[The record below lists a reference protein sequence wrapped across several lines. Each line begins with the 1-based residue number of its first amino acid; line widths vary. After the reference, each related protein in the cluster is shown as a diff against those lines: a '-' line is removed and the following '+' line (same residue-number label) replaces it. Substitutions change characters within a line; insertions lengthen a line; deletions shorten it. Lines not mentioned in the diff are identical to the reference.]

1 MQHSTRKL
9 NMIESQLR
17 PNNIIDENLIAAF
30 EKVQQEDF
38 LPDSLQNLSYID
50 DHIKFSK
57 SSFILKPLIFAK
69 FLNIIKP
76 DLSDVILEV
85 GSGGGYTT
93 SILANLVNSVYSIEQ
108 DKNIYDL
115 TIKNI
120 KNSKNTNVNVLFSNY
135 RQLNILE
142 LKFNKIIVNGTVNAD
157 PLNLLD
163 KLNVN
168 GKLICILKDESSSN
182 IYLFNKKPI
191 GYEKL
196 NTIKNHEKVDW
207 VSYAGLNDSDYK
219 SLAKKYC
226 PNGTGAVFTFG
237 LKGGYDAGVKLVN
250 GVEMFSHLANI
261 GDAKSLI
268 IHPASTTHS
277 QLTDEQQEASGAGK
291 DVVRLSIGI
300 EDVSD
305 IIGDLKQAL
314 DAI

>member
-30 EKVQQEDF
+30 EKVQQENF

-196 NTIKNHEKVDW
+196 KIMNASSPV
-207 VSYAGLNDSDYK
+207 
-219 SLAKKYC
+219 
-226 PNGTGAVFTFG
+226 
-237 LKGGYDAGVKLVN
+237 
-250 GVEMFSHLANI
+250 
-261 GDAKSLI
+261 LI
-268 IHPASTTHS
+268 NYI
-277 QLTDEQQEASGAGK
+277 DKEEFNF
-291 DVVRLSIGI
+291 
-300 EDVSD
+300 
-305 IIGDLKQAL
+305 
-314 DAI
+314 

>member
-76 DLSDVILEV
+76 ELLDVILEV

-93 SILANLVNSVYSIEQ
+93 SVLANLVNSVYSIEQ
-108 DKNIYDL
+108 DKETYNL

-120 KNSKNTNVNVLFSNY
+120 KKNKIININVLFSNY
-135 RQLNILE
+135 RQLNILD
-142 LKFNKIIVNGTVNAD
+142 LKFNKIIINGTVNAD
-157 PLNLLD
+157 PFNLLD

-168 GKLICILKDESSSN
+168 GKLICILKEESSSN
-182 IYLFNKKPI
+182 IYLFNKKTN

-196 NTIKNHEKVDW
+196 KIMNASSPI
-207 VSYAGLNDSDYK
+207 
-219 SLAKKYC
+219 
-226 PNGTGAVFTFG
+226 
-237 LKGGYDAGVKLVN
+237 
-250 GVEMFSHLANI
+250 
-261 GDAKSLI
+261 LI
-268 IHPASTTHS
+268 NYI
-277 QLTDEQQEASGAGK
+277 DKEEFNF
-291 DVVRLSIGI
+291 
-300 EDVSD
+300 
-305 IIGDLKQAL
+305 
-314 DAI
+314 

>member
-76 DLSDVILEV
+76 EMLDVILEV

-93 SILANLVNSVYSIEQ
+93 SVLANLVNSVYSIEQ
-108 DKNIYDL
+108 DKDIYDL

-120 KNSKNTNVNVLFSNY
+120 KKNKIINVNVLFSNY

-142 LKFNKIIVNGTVNAD
+142 LKFNKSVINGTVNAD

-163 KLNVN
+163 KLNIN
-168 GKLICILKDESSSN
+168 GKLICILKEKSSSN
-182 IYLFNKKPI
+182 IYLFNKKI
-191 GYEKL
+191 NGYEKL
-196 NTIKNHEKVDW
+196 KIMNASSPI
-207 VSYAGLNDSDYK
+207 
-219 SLAKKYC
+219 
-226 PNGTGAVFTFG
+226 
-237 LKGGYDAGVKLVN
+237 
-250 GVEMFSHLANI
+250 
-261 GDAKSLI
+261 LI
-268 IHPASTTHS
+268 NYI
-277 QLTDEQQEASGAGK
+277 DKEEFNF
-291 DVVRLSIGI
+291 
-300 EDVSD
+300 
-305 IIGDLKQAL
+305 
-314 DAI
+314 

>member
-38 LPDSLQNLSYID
+38 LPDSFQNLSYID

-76 DLSDVILEV
+76 ELLDVILEV

-93 SILANLVNSVYSIEQ
+93 SVLANLVNSVYSIEQ
-108 DKNIYDL
+108 DKDTYNL

-120 KNSKNTNVNVLFSNY
+120 KKNKIININVLFSNY
-135 RQLNILE
+135 RQHNILD
-142 LKFNKIIVNGTVNAD
+142 LKFNKIIINGTVNAD
-157 PLNLLD
+157 PFNLLD

-168 GKLICILKDESSSN
+168 GKLICILKEESSSN
-182 IYLFNKKPI
+182 IYLFNKKTN

-196 NTIKNHEKVDW
+196 KIMNASSPI
-207 VSYAGLNDSDYK
+207 
-219 SLAKKYC
+219 
-226 PNGTGAVFTFG
+226 
-237 LKGGYDAGVKLVN
+237 
-250 GVEMFSHLANI
+250 
-261 GDAKSLI
+261 LI
-268 IHPASTTHS
+268 NYI
-277 QLTDEQQEASGAGK
+277 DKEEFNF
-291 DVVRLSIGI
+291 
-300 EDVSD
+300 
-305 IIGDLKQAL
+305 
-314 DAI
+314 

>member
-9 NMIESQLR
+9 NMIESQLK

-38 LPDSLQNLSYID
+38 LPDFLQNLSYID

-76 DLSDVILEV
+76 ELSDVILEV

-93 SILANLVNSVYSIEQ
+93 SVLANLVNSVYSIEQ
-108 DKNIYDL
+108 DKDIYDL

-120 KNSKNTNVNVLFSNY
+120 KKNKKINVNVLFSNY

-142 LKFNKIIVNGTVNAD
+142 LKFNKIIINGTVNAD
-157 PLNLLD
+157 PLNLLE

-168 GKLICILKDESSSN
+168 GKLICILKEESSSN
-182 IYLFNKKPI
+182 IYLFNKKEN

-196 NTIKNHEKVDW
+196 KIMNASSPI
-207 VSYAGLNDSDYK
+207 
-219 SLAKKYC
+219 
-226 PNGTGAVFTFG
+226 
-237 LKGGYDAGVKLVN
+237 
-250 GVEMFSHLANI
+250 
-261 GDAKSLI
+261 LI
-268 IHPASTTHS
+268 NYI
-277 QLTDEQQEASGAGK
+277 DKEEFNF
-291 DVVRLSIGI
+291 
-300 EDVSD
+300 
-305 IIGDLKQAL
+305 
-314 DAI
+314 